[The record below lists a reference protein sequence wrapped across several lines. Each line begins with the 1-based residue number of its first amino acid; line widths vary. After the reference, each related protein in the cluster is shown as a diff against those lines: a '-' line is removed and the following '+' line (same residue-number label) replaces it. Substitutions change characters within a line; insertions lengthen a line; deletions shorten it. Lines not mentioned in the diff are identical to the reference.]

1 MKTLELVSSEKEN
14 ENIGSTSNTT
24 TSNTGDTTST
34 GVDTNINSI
43 SNEDKAEGVAAA
55 IWLRGSNSS
64 GCGQGRERSRKLSE
78 KGVLKAQS
86 YLNSAS
92 NGSLYKKWKGKDLSP
107 YYYGAFDTGGYT
119 GEWNSSEGRLAILHQ
134 KELVLNAEDTKNI
147 LASVAMLRNLTN
159 ANLSQLNTHSI
170 SGENTL
176 EQNVHIEANF
186 PNVSNSNE
194 IEEAFNNLVN
204 IAAQRVNR

>member
-1 MKTLELVSSEKEN
+1 
-14 ENIGSTSNTT
+14 
-24 TSNTGDTTST
+24 
-34 GVDTNINSI
+34 
-43 SNEDKAEGVAAA
+43 
-55 IWLRGSNSS
+55 
-64 GCGQGRERSRKLSE
+64 
-78 KGVLKAQS
+78 
-86 YLNSAS
+86 
-92 NGSLYKKWKGKDLSP
+92 
-107 YYYGAFDTGGYT
+107 
-119 GEWNSSEGRLAILHQ
+119 
-134 KELVLNAEDTKNI
+134 
-147 LASVAMLRNLTN
+147 MLRNLTN